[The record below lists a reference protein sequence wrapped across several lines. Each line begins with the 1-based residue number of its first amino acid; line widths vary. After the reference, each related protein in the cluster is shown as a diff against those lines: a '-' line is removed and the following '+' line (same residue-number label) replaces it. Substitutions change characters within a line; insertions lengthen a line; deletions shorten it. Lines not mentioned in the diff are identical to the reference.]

1 MAAISRRGRGNA
13 PQLSCELCRERKVKC
28 DKLDPCTGC
37 IIAGVSC
44 KTIYRDRLPRGRH
57 ARKSIGNLEPS
68 TPRVTRHANR
78 RAAVTTAEASN
89 KELRERV
96 ENLETLLQSMANQGT
111 VPLNTSNITAGRAA
125 IQADRIPTTRR
136 DQSEQFEQCHA
147 SSSEGVLVDV
157 QPSHNNNTVLC
168 AHAATQTALEGGVL
182 AALGIGTESHSPV
195 VEHQTGTLLDAT
207 DISRLVGVY
216 FAQIDPI
223 TKMLHRPS
231 VERLLLHGEKYLEIS
246 DAHSSADAL
255 QDAICYA
262 AAGSMTDQKCQSLL
276 GKSKSLLTEELCRA
290 CEKSLASA
298 NLISTSDTAILQA
311 FVLYLVS
318 LKFAQHSFARKSF
331 DMSTS
336 TWTLVSIAVRIGE
349 KLRLYK
355 RTKTDTFFETQ
366 MKVRLWLTICM
377 LDYQTAMSQRSD
389 PLIDYGKAREA
400 LAQLRHVND
409 ADFGPSSLVAVKDQE
424 DLTDMTFA
432 YVLFQHQLAGRL
444 LNFDALSE
452 SESEET
458 CQGYAREFEEKALG
472 VLRFCDPESSQL
484 AWFTWH
490 ATQCHIAIIR
500 VSRLR
505 PLCKSPSKSDGT
517 LQCPDREYELLRMT
531 FRVLEKTQMMHTDPR
546 GEPYRWYSTMPWPML
561 ATALSACG
569 SCGNAELTLQGWP
582 VLKWWYQQHEA
593 LIAQSGDDPSQG
605 VLASAMQ
612 RASANIAAMSS
623 QDSDDV
629 STDEINVSRPILD
642 TSTYMGFD
650 NPRAVLDEH
659 DACLEPNPDLSLRV
673 FDSLPWF
680 ADATSSELDAMFLTD
695 WDFSHP
701 ILE

>member
-1 MAAISRRGRGNA
+1 MAALSRRGRGNA

-44 KTIYRDRLPRGRH
+44 KTIYRDHLPRGRH
-57 ARKSIGNLEPS
+57 ARKFIDNLESS

-96 ENLETLLQSMANQGT
+96 ENLETLLHSMANQGT
-111 VPLNTSNITAGRAA
+111 VPPNTSNITAGRAA
-125 IQADRIPTTRR
+125 RQADRIPTTHR
-136 DQSEQFEQCHA
+136 DRSEHFAQRHA

-157 QPSHNNNTVLC
+157 QSSHNNDAVLC
-168 AHAATQTALEGGVL
+168 THAATQMALEGGVL
-182 AALGIGTESHSPV
+182 AALGIGTESHSLV
-195 VEHQTGTLLDAT
+195 VEHQTGTPLDAT
-207 DISRLVGVY
+207 GISRLVGVY

-223 TKMLHRPS
+223 LKMLHQPS
-231 VERLLLHGEKYLEIS
+231 VERLLLHGEKHLEIS

-255 QDAICYA
+255 QNAICYA

-276 GKSKSLLTEELCRA
+276 GKSKSMLTEELCRA

-318 LKFAQHSFARKSF
+318 LKLAQHSISRLTYRVVCEEVLRYEHKHLDF
-331 DMSTS
+331 
-336 TWTLVSIAVRIGE
+336 SIHC
-349 KLRLYK
+349 L
-355 RTKTDTFFETQ
+355 
-366 MKVRLWLTICM
+366 RLWLTICM

-389 PLIDYGKAREA
+389 PLIDYGKVKEA

-409 ADFGPSSLVAVKDQE
+409 ADFGPSSLVAIEDQE

-452 SESEET
+452 NESEET
-458 CQGYAREFEEKALG
+458 RQGYAREFEEKALG

-505 PLCKSPSKSDGT
+505 PLCKSLYNSDGA

-531 FRVLEKTQMMHTDPR
+531 LRVLEKTQMMHTDPR

-561 ATALSACG
+561 ATVLSACG

-612 RASANIAAMSS
+612 RASANIAALSS
-623 QDSDDV
+623 QDSDGV

-650 NPRAVLDEH
+650 NLRAVLDEH
-659 DACLEPNPDLSLRV
+659 DACLDPNPDLSLRV

>member
-1 MAAISRRGRGNA
+1 MAALSRRGRGNA

-57 ARKSIGNLEPS
+57 ARKSIGNLESS

-111 VPLNTSNITAGRAA
+111 VSPNTSNITAGRAA

-136 DQSEQFEQCHA
+136 DRSEHFEQCHA
-147 SSSEGVLVDV
+147 SSSERVLVNL
-157 QPSHNNNTVLC
+157 QCSHNND
-168 AHAATQTALEGGVL
+168 GIL
-182 AALGIGTESHSPV
+182 AALSIGTESHLPV
-195 VEHQTGTLLDAT
+195 VERQTGTLLDASRAELNT
-207 DISRLVGVY
+207 PKTYCRVSRTGIARLVGVY

-223 TKMLHRPS
+223 LKMVHRPS
-231 VERLLLHGEKYLEIS
+231 VERLLFHGEKYLEIS
-246 DAHSSADAL
+246 DAYSSADAL
-255 QDAICYA
+255 QNAICYA
-262 AAGSMTDQKCQSLL
+262 AANSMTDQKCQSLL
-276 GKSKSLLTEELCRA
+276 GKSKPLLTEELCRA

-298 NLISTSDTAILQA
+298 NLISTRDTAVLQA
-311 FVLYLVS
+311 FVLYL
-318 LKFAQHSFARKSF
+318 FARKSF

-355 RTKTDTFFETQ
+355 RTETDTFFETQ

-389 PLIDYGKAREA
+389 PLINYGKVKEA

-409 ADFGPSSLVAVKDQE
+409 ADFGPSSLVAIEDQE

-444 LNFDALSE
+444 LNSEALSE
-452 SESEET
+452 NESEET
-458 CQGYAREFEEKALG
+458 RQGYAREFEEKALG

-531 FRVLEKTQMMHTDPR
+531 LRVLEKTQMMHTDPR

-561 ATALSACG
+561 ATALSVCG
-569 SCGNAELTLQGWP
+569 SCSNAELTLQGWP
-582 VLKWWYQQHEA
+582 HEA

-623 QDSDDV
+623 QDSDGV
-629 STDEINVSRPILD
+629 STDEINVSRPLLD
-642 TSTYMGFD
+642 TSAYMRFD

-659 DACLEPNPDLSLRV
+659 DACFDPNPDLSLRV

-680 ADATSSELDAMFLTD
+680 ADATSSELDAMYLND

>member
-1 MAAISRRGRGNA
+1 MAALSRRGRGNA

-57 ARKSIGNLEPS
+57 ARKSIGNLESS

-78 RAAVTTAEASN
+78 RAATTTAEASS

-96 ENLETLLQSMANQGT
+96 ENLETLPQSMANQDT
-111 VPLNTSNITAGRAA
+111 VPPNTSNITASRAA
-125 IQADRIPTTRR
+125 RRVDRIPTTRR
-136 DQSEQFEQCHA
+136 DRSEQFEQCHA
-147 SSSEGVLVDV
+147 SSFEGVLVDV
-157 QPSHNNNTVLC
+157 QSSHNNDAVLC

-182 AALGIGTESHSPV
+182 TALGIGTESHSPV

-246 DAHSSADAL
+246 DAHSSANPL
-255 QDAICYA
+255 QNAICYA

-298 NLISTSDTAILQA
+298 SLISTSDTAVLQA
-311 FVLYLVS
+311 FVLYL
-318 LKFAQHSFARKSF
+318 FARKSF

-389 PLIDYGKAREA
+389 PLVDYGKVKEA

-409 ADFGPSSLVAVKDQE
+409 ADFGPSSLVAIEDQE
-424 DLTDMTFA
+424 GLTDMTFA

-444 LNFDALSE
+444 LNFDALSGN
-452 SESEET
+452 ESEET
-458 CQGYAREFEEKALG
+458 RQGYAREFEEKALG

-531 FRVLEKTQMMHTDPR
+531 LRVLEKTQMMHTDPR

-569 SCGNAELTLQGWP
+569 SCSNARLVLQGRP
-582 VLKWWYQQHEA
+582 VLNWWYQQHEA
-593 LIAQSGDDPSQG
+593 LIAQSGDDPSRG
-605 VLASAMQ
+605 LLASAMQ
-612 RASANIAAMSS
+612 RASTNIAALSS
-623 QDSDDV
+623 QDSNSV
-629 STDEINVSRPILD
+629 STDETNVSRSLLD
-642 TSTYMGFD
+642 TSTNMGFD
-650 NPRAVLDEH
+650 NMGTIIDEH
-659 DACLEPNPDLSLRV
+659 DTCLDPNLDLALGM

-680 ADATSSELDAMFLTD
+680 ADATSGELDAMFLND
-695 WDFSHP
+695 WDLSHP
-701 ILE
+701 ILK

>member
-1 MAAISRRGRGNA
+1 M
-13 PQLSCELCRERKVKC
+13 PE
-28 DKLDPCTGC
+28 T
-37 IIAGVSC
+37 
-44 KTIYRDRLPRGRH
+44 
-57 ARKSIGNLEPS
+57 
-68 TPRVTRHANR
+68 
-78 RAAVTTAEASN
+78 VTTAEASN

-96 ENLETLLQSMANQGT
+96 ENLETLLQSMANQGI
-111 VPLNTSNITAGRAA
+111 VPPNTSNITPDRAA
-125 IQADRIPTTRR
+125 IQADRIPTTHR
-136 DQSEQFEQCHA
+136 DRSEHFAQRHA

-157 QPSHNNNTVLC
+157 QSSHNNDAVLC
-168 AHAATQTALEGGVL
+168 IHAATQMALEGGVL
-182 AALGIGTESHSPV
+182 AALG
-195 VEHQTGTLLDAT
+195 
-207 DISRLVGVY
+207 ISRLVGVY

-223 TKMLHRPS
+223 LKMLHQPS
-231 VERLLLHGEKYLEIS
+231 VERLLLHGEKHLEIS
-246 DAHSSADAL
+246 DTHSSADAL
-255 QDAICYA
+255 QNAICYA
-262 AAGSMTDQKCQSLL
+262 TAGSMTDQKCQSLL

-298 NLISTSDTAILQA
+298 NLVSTSDTAVLQA
-311 FVLYLVS
+311 FVLYL
-318 LKFAQHSFARKSF
+318 FARKSF

-355 RTKTDTFFETQ
+355 RAKTDTFFETQ
-366 MKVRLWLTICM
+366 MQVRLWLTICM
-377 LDYQTAMSQRSD
+377 LDYQTAMSQRSG
-389 PLIDYGKAREA
+389 PLIDYGKVKEA

-409 ADFGPSSLVAVKDQE
+409 ADFGPSSLVAIEDQE

-444 LNFDALSE
+444 LNFDALSGN
-452 SESEET
+452 ESEET
-458 CQGYAREFEEKALG
+458 RQGYAREFEEKALG

-505 PLCKSPSKSDGT
+505 PLCKSLYNSDGT
-517 LQCPDREYELLRMT
+517 LPCPVRDSELLRMT
-531 FRVLEKTQMMHTDPR
+531 LRVLEKTQMMHTDPR

-569 SCGNAELTLQGWP
+569 SCSNAELTLQGWP
-582 VLKWWYQQHEA
+582 VLKWWYRQHEA

-612 RASANIAAMSS
+612 RASANIAALSS
-623 QDSDDV
+623 QDSDGV
-629 STDEINVSRPILD
+629 STDDLNVSGPILD

-650 NPRAVLDEH
+650 NLRAVLDEH
-659 DACLEPNPDLSLRV
+659 DACLGPNPNLSLRV

-680 ADATSSELDAMFLTD
+680 ADATSSELDAMFLND
-695 WDFSHP
+695 WEFPHP

>member
-1 MAAISRRGRGNA
+1 MAALSRRGRGNA

-78 RAAVTTAEASN
+78 RAAVTTAEASY

-111 VPLNTSNITAGRAA
+111 VPPTTSDITAGRAA
-125 IQADRIPTTRR
+125 IRADRIPTTRR
-136 DQSEQFEQCHA
+136 DRSEQPEQCHPR
-147 SSSEGVLVDV
+147 SSEGVLVDV
-157 QPSHNNNTVLC
+157 QSSHNNDAVLC
-168 AHAATQTALEGGVL
+168 VHAATQMALDGGVL
-182 AALGIGTESHSPV
+182 AALGIGTASHSPV
-195 VEHQTGTLLDAT
+195 VDHQTGSLLDAT
-207 DISRLVGVY
+207 GIARLVGVY
-216 FAQIDPI
+216 FVQIDPI
-223 TKMLHRPS
+223 LKMLHRPS
-231 VERLLLHGEKYLEIS
+231 VERLLLHEETCLEIS
-246 DAHSSADAL
+246 NKNSSADAL
-255 QDAICYA
+255 QNAICYA
-262 AAGSMTDQKCQSLL
+262 AAGSMTDQQSRSLL
-276 GKSKSLLTEELCRA
+276 GKSKFLLSEELCSA
-290 CEKSLASA
+290 CERSLVSA
-298 NLISTSDTAILQA
+298 NLISTSDMAVLQA

-318 LKFAQHSFARKSF
+318 LKFAQHS
-331 DMSTS
+331 
-336 TWTLVSIAVRIGE
+336 VSRLIYRVVCE
-349 KLRLYK
+349 KVLRYE
-355 RTKTDTFFETQ
+355 FFETQ

-389 PLIDYGKAREA
+389 PLIDYGKVKEA

-409 ADFGPSSLVAVKDQE
+409 ADFGPSSLVAIEDQE

-452 SESEET
+452 NESEET
-458 CQGYAREFEEKALG
+458 RQGYAREFEEKALG

-505 PLCKSPSKSDGT
+505 PLCKSLYNSDGT
-517 LQCPDREYELLRMT
+517 LQCPARDSELLRMT
-531 FRVLEKTQMMHTDPR
+531 LRVLEKTQMMHTDPR

-569 SCGNAELTLQGWP
+569 SCSNAELTLQGWP

-593 LIAQSGDDPSQG
+593 LIAQSGDDPSRG
-605 VLASAMQ
+605 LLASAMQ
-612 RASANIAAMSS
+612 RASTNIAALSS
-623 QDSDDV
+623 QDLNGV
-629 STDEINVSRPILD
+629 STDETNVSRSLLD
-642 TSTYMGFD
+642 TSTNMGFD
-650 NPRAVLDEH
+650 SLGAIFDGHDTCLNPNLDL
-659 DACLEPNPDLSLRV
+659 ALGV

-680 ADATSSELDAMFLTD
+680 ADATSSELDAMFLND

>member
-1 MAAISRRGRGNA
+1 MAALSRRGRGNA

-57 ARKSIGNLEPS
+57 ARKFIDTLESS

-78 RAAVTTAEASN
+78 RAADTTAEASN
-89 KELRERV
+89 KKLRERV

-111 VPLNTSNITAGRAA
+111 VPPNTSNITAGRAA
-125 IQADRIPTTRR
+125 RQVDRIPTTRR
-136 DQSEQFEQCHA
+136 DRSEQFEQCHA
-147 SSSEGVLVDV
+147 SSFEGVLVDV
-157 QPSHNNNTVLC
+157 QSSHNNDAVLC

-223 TKMLHRPS
+223 TKMLHRSS

-255 QDAICYA
+255 QNAICYA

-298 NLISTSDTAILQA
+298 SLISTSDTAVLQA
-311 FVLYLVS
+311 FVLYL
-318 LKFAQHSFARKSF
+318 FARKSF

-389 PLIDYGKAREA
+389 PLIDYGKVKEA

-409 ADFGPSSLVAVKDQE
+409 ADFGPSSLVAIEDQE

-444 LNFDALSE
+444 LNFDALSGN
-452 SESEET
+452 ESEET
-458 CQGYAREFEEKALG
+458 RQGYAREFEEKALG

-505 PLCKSPSKSDGT
+505 PLCKSLYNSDGT
-517 LQCPDREYELLRMT
+517 LQCPVRDSELLRMT
-531 FRVLEKTQMMHTDPR
+531 HRVLEKTQMMHTDPR

-569 SCGNAELTLQGWP
+569 SCRNAELTLQGWP

-623 QDSDDV
+623 KDSDGV

-650 NPRAVLDEH
+650 NLRAVLDEH
-659 DACLEPNPDLSLRV
+659 DACLDPNPNLSLRV

-680 ADATSSELDAMFLTD
+680 ADATSSELDAMFLND
-695 WDFSHP
+695 WDCSHP

>member
-1 MAAISRRGRGNA
+1 MAALSRRGRGNA
-13 PQLSCELCRERKVKC
+13 PQLSCERCRERKVKC

-78 RAAVTTAEASN
+78 RAAVTTAEASY

-111 VPLNTSNITAGRAA
+111 VPPTTSDITAGRAA
-125 IQADRIPTTRR
+125 IRADRIPTTRR
-136 DQSEQFEQCHA
+136 DRSEQPEQCHPR
-147 SSSEGVLVDV
+147 SSEGVLVDV
-157 QPSHNNNTVLC
+157 QPSHNNDAVLC
-168 AHAATQTALEGGVL
+168 VHAATQMALDGGVL
-182 AALGIGTESHSPV
+182 AALGIGTASHSPV
-195 VEHQTGTLLDAT
+195 VDHQTGSLLDAT
-207 DISRLVGVY
+207 GIARLVGVY
-216 FAQIDPI
+216 FVQIDPI
-223 TKMLHRPS
+223 LKMLHRPS
-231 VERLLLHGEKYLEIS
+231 VERLLLHEETCLEIS
-246 DAHSSADAL
+246 NKNSSADAL
-255 QDAICYA
+255 QNAICYA
-262 AAGSMTDQKCQSLL
+262 AAGSMTDQQSRSLL
-276 GKSKSLLTEELCRA
+276 GKSKLLLSEELCSA
-290 CEKSLASA
+290 CERSLVSA
-298 NLISTSDTAILQA
+298 NLISTSDMAVLQA
-311 FVLYLVS
+311 FVLYL
-318 LKFAQHSFARKSF
+318 FARKSF
-331 DMSTS
+331 DVSTS

-355 RTKTDTFFETQ
+355 RTKTDEFFETQ

-389 PLIDYGKAREA
+389 PLIDYGKVKEA

-409 ADFGPSSLVAVKDQE
+409 ADFGPSSLVAIEDQE

-452 SESEET
+452 NESEET
-458 CQGYAREFEEKALG
+458 RQGYAREFEEKALG

-505 PLCKSPSKSDGT
+505 PLCKSLYNSDGI
-517 LQCPDREYELLRMT
+517 LQCPARDSELLRMT
-531 FRVLEKTQMMHTDPR
+531 LRVLEKTQMMHTDPR

-569 SCGNAELTLQGWP
+569 SCSNAELTLQGWP
-582 VLKWWYQQHEA
+582 VLEWWYRQHEA

-605 VLASAMQ
+605 VLASAMK
-612 RASANIAAMSS
+612 RASTNIAALSS
-623 QDSDDV
+623 QDSNGV
-629 STDEINVSRPILD
+629 STDETNVSRSLLD
-642 TSTYMGFD
+642 TSTNMGFD
-650 NPRAVLDEH
+650 NPGAILDEH
-659 DACLEPNPDLSLRV
+659 DTCLNPNLDLALGV

-680 ADATSSELDAMFLTD
+680 ADATSGELDAMFFND

-701 ILE
+701 TLE

>member
-1 MAAISRRGRGNA
+1 
-13 PQLSCELCRERKVKC
+13 
-28 DKLDPCTGC
+28 
-37 IIAGVSC
+37 
-44 KTIYRDRLPRGRH
+44 
-57 ARKSIGNLEPS
+57 
-68 TPRVTRHANR
+68 
-78 RAAVTTAEASN
+78 
-89 KELRERV
+89 
-96 ENLETLLQSMANQGT
+96 MANQGT
-111 VPLNTSNITAGRAA
+111 VTPNTSNITAGRAA

-136 DQSEQFEQCHA
+136 DRSEQFEQCHA
-147 SSSEGVLVDV
+147 SSFEGVLVDV
-157 QPSHNNNTVLC
+157 QSSHNNDAVLC
-168 AHAATQTALEGGVL
+168 AHPATQTALEGGVL

-195 VEHQTGTLLDAT
+195 VEHQTGTLLEAT

-223 TKMLHRPS
+223 LKMVHRPS
-231 VERLLLHGEKYLEIS
+231 AERLLFHVEKYLEIS

-255 QDAICYA
+255 QNAICYA

-276 GKSKSLLTEELCRA
+276 GKSKPLLTEELCRA

-298 NLISTSDTAILQA
+298 NLISTRDTAVLQA
-311 FVLYLVS
+311 FVLYL
-318 LKFAQHSFARKSF
+318 FARKSF

-366 MKVRLWLTICM
+366 MQVRLWLTICM

-389 PLIDYGKAREA
+389 PLIDHGKVKEA

-409 ADFGPSSLVAVKDQE
+409 ADFGPSSLVAIEDQE

-444 LNFDALSE
+444 LNFDALSGN
-452 SESEET
+452 ESEET
-458 CQGYAREFEEKALG
+458 RQGYAREFEEKALG

-505 PLCKSPSKSDGT
+505 PLCKSLYNSDGT
-517 LQCPDREYELLRMT
+517 LPCPVRDSELLRMT
-531 FRVLEKTQMMHTDPR
+531 LRVLEKTQMMHTDPR

-569 SCGNAELTLQGWP
+569 SCSNAELTLQGWP
-582 VLKWWYQQHEA
+582 VLKWWYRQHEA

-612 RASANIAAMSS
+612 RASANIAALSS
-623 QDSDDV
+623 QDSDGV
-629 STDEINVSRPILD
+629 STDDLNVSGPILD

-650 NPRAVLDEH
+650 NLRAVLDEH
-659 DACLEPNPDLSLRV
+659 DACLGPNSNLSLRV

-680 ADATSSELDAMFLTD
+680 ADATSSELDAMFLND
-695 WDFSHP
+695 WEFPHP

>member
-1 MAAISRRGRGNA
+1 MAALSRRGRGNA

-57 ARKSIGNLEPS
+57 ARKSIGNLELS

-78 RAAVTTAEASN
+78 RAATTTAGASN

-111 VPLNTSNITAGRAA
+111 VPPNTSNITAGRAA
-125 IQADRIPTTRR
+125 RQADRIPTTRR
-136 DQSEQFEQCHA
+136 DRSEQFEQCHA
-147 SSSEGVLVDV
+147 SSFEGVLVDV
-157 QPSHNNNTVLC
+157 QSSHNNDAVLC
-168 AHAATQTALEGGVL
+168 AHAATQMTLEGGIL
-182 AALGIGTESHSPV
+182 TALGIGTESHSPV

-231 VERLLLHGEKYLEIS
+231 VERSLLHGEKYLEIS

-255 QDAICYA
+255 QNAICYA

-298 NLISTSDTAILQA
+298 NLISTSDTA
-311 FVLYLVS
+311 
-318 LKFAQHSFARKSF
+318 FARKSF

-336 TWTLVSIAVRIGE
+336 TWTLLSIAVRIGE

-366 MKVRLWLTICM
+366 MEVRLWLTICM

-389 PLIDYGKAREA
+389 PLIDYGKVKEA

-409 ADFGPSSLVAVKDQE
+409 ADFGPSSLVAIEDQE

-432 YVLFQHQLAGRL
+432 YVLFQHQFAGRL

-452 SESEET
+452 NESEERR
-458 CQGYAREFEEKALG
+458 QGYAREFEEKALG

-500 VSRLR
+500 VSRIR
-505 PLCKSPSKSDGT
+505 SLCKSPSKSDGT

-531 FRVLEKTQMMHTDPR
+531 LRVLEKTQMMHTDPR

-569 SCGNAELTLQGWP
+569 SCSNAELTLQGWP
-582 VLKWWYQQHEA
+582 VLEWWYRQHEA

-605 VLASAMQ
+605 VLASAMK
-612 RASANIAAMSS
+612 RASTNIAALSS
-623 QDSDDV
+623 QDSNCV
-629 STDEINVSRPILD
+629 STDETNVSRSLLD
-642 TSTYMGFD
+642 TSTNMGFD
-650 NPRAVLDEH
+650 NPGAILDEH
-659 DACLEPNPDLSLRV
+659 DTCLNPNLDLALGV

-680 ADATSSELDAMFLTD
+680 ADATSGELDAMFFND

-701 ILE
+701 TLE